1 MIRLLLKSKRQALY
15 NNPRWRCGSSSS
27 HGRGGDAHGFSFDKV
42 MLMLLG
48 SCGIIT
54 IGDAYLEGMEHLK
67 GSKKSSTPKYKN
79 EHHKDKGGF
88 ALTASHMRELER
100 NGFVAIDNVLSMAEV
115 RDARADMA
123 CKEKQAEELHAAIP
137 LDEQVTF
144 RSDNFVF
151 MDRSDRDEV
160 IKRRTDPLV
169 REPDKL
175 GGGNGEA
182 LLHVQMLL
190 RGMGGQ
196 VCMFEAVV

>member
-1 MIRLLLKSKRQALY
+1 MIRLLLKSKRRALY

-27 HGRGGDAHGFSFDKV
+27 HDGPTYGFSFDKV

-54 IGDAYLEGMEHLK
+54 IGDAYLEGTEHLK
-67 GSKKSSTPKYKN
+67 GSKKSSAPKHKN
-79 EHHKDKGGF
+79 EHKDKGGF

-100 NGFVAIDNVLSMAEV
+100 NGFVVIDNVLSMAEV

-137 LDEQVTF
+137 LDEQVTY
-144 RSDNFVF
+144 RSDNFVL
-151 MDRSDRDEV
+151 MNRSDRDEV

-169 REPDKL
+169 READEL